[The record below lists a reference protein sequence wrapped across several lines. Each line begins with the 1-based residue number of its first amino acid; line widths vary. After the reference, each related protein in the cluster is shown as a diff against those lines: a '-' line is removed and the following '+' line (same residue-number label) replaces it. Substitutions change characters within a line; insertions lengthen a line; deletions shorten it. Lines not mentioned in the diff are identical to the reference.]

1 MVRELGH
8 AVVGRLHGSPTS
20 IVLHG
25 MGGLTFRNGGRYP
38 SIREDIMISLAG
50 SVTQIVLLGTGVRDH
65 VQQPMLFFTSYGW
78 YVFFWNL
85 MWVSLGWGIIN
96 LLPILP
102 LDGGNIAITLLRRTR
117 IDEPD
122 RVVRLLSVG
131 TAIRLAIWLY
141 NQVGWMGAL

>member
-50 SVTQIVLLGTGVRDH
+50 SVTQIVLLGT
-65 VQQPMLFFTSYGW
+65 
-78 YVFFWNL
+78 
-85 MWVSLGWGIIN
+85 
-96 LLPILP
+96 
-102 LDGGNIAITLLRRTR
+102 RRT
-117 IDEPD
+117 
-122 RVVRLLSVG
+122 
-131 TAIRLAIWLY
+131 
-141 NQVGWMGAL
+141 